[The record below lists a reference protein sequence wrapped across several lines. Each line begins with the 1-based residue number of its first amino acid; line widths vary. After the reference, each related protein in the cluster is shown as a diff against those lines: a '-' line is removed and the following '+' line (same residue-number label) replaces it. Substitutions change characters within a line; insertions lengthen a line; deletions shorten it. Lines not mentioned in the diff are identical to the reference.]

1 MFCFFQKDFIFPAD
15 SVKMAQKNYVFGT
28 LFKYLNIYSPIFGA
42 RIAHDSSIP
51 HNQHRQDFMK
61 TMSDSV

>member
-1 MFCFFQKDFIFPAD
+1 MQNLNLQGCIGLSVGGKKCFVFFQKDFIFPAD

-42 RIAHDSSIP
+42 
-51 HNQHRQDFMK
+51 
-61 TMSDSV
+61 